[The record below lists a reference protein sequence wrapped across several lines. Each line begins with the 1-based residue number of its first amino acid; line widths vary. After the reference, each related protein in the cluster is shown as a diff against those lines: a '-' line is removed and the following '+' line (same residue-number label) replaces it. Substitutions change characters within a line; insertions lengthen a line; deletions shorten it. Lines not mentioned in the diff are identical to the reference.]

1 MTRSSGFSTR
11 IDAAHI
17 KDAGFVLP
25 YVLVVIAI
33 LAMAGAIAA
42 TRLQNTT
49 QTLASIS
56 AQSRTDRMMDN
67 AEQVTT
73 FALLAANPVL
83 DGYDL
88 NPESPVRS
96 EFGPMT
102 LDGRRMDPRTA
113 EAIIPD
119 IWPVSGG
126 VRQVQTSD
134 GPVIVVLQD
143 VSGLPSLNTPLQA
156 GLDQLLIQAGAEP
169 REANQLVRRLA
180 DYVDADSIRRLD
192 GAEARDYSLR
202 RMTPP
207 TNSPLRSYNEL
218 SQVMGWPEVMS
229 RLDMDMI
236 KTRTTIQSA
245 TDFRAQFAPQRYIGP
260 QGESLMDNNFDQMIG
275 GVLNR
280 DRTPTSHLRLSFYAQ
295 RTSGPDAGLWDK
307 RVIELTRQ
315 TSHITHPHRRLWV
328 LDSTVLETQ
337 TEFTAY
343 GINPAQLSELKHVIN
358 PASLRP

>member
-1 MTRSSGFSTR
+1 MTRSSEQ
-11 IDAAHI
+11 API
-17 KDAGFVLP
+17 KQAGFVLP

-56 AQSRTDRMMDN
+56 AQNRTDRMIDN
-67 AEQVTT
+67 AERVAT

-83 DGYDL
+83 GGYDL
-88 NPESPVRS
+88 NPDSPVQS

-113 EAIIPD
+113 EAITPD
-119 IWPVSGG
+119 MWQVNGG
-126 VRQVQTSD
+126 VRQVQTPD
-134 GPVIVVLQD
+134 GPVIIVLQD

-156 GLDQLLIQAGAEP
+156 GLDQLLVQAGADP
-169 REANQLVRRLA
+169 RQANQLVRRLA
-180 DYVDADSIRRLD
+180 DYVDADSIRRLN
-192 GAEARDYSLR
+192 GAEATDYTLR
-202 RMTPP
+202 RMAPP
-207 TNSPLRSYNEL
+207 TNSPLRSYSEL
-218 SQVMGWPEVMS
+218 SQVMGWADVMPS
-229 RLDMDMI
+229 LDMDMI
-236 KTRTTIQSA
+236 KARTTIQSA
-245 TDFRAQFAPQRYIGP
+245 TDFREQFAPMRYIGP

-275 GVLNR
+275 GVLRR
-280 DRTPTSHLRLSFYAQ
+280 DRTPTSNLRLSLYAQ

-307 RVIELTRQ
+307 RVIEITKQ
-315 TSHITHPHRRLWV
+315 TGHITHPHRRLWV